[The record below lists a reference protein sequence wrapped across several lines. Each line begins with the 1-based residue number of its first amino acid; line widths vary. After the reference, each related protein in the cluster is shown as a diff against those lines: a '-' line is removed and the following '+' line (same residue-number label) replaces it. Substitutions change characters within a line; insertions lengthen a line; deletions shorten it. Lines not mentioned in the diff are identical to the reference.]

1 MKFYRFLADIVNDVA
16 FLLDV
21 LSPSLPTYPK
31 ALALCA
37 ASACRAVCGVCGGSS
52 KAILS
57 AHFAKDGN
65 IGELNAKDG
74 SQETVVSLV
83 GMWVGGVVVA
93 NVEGVGATWCWMV
106 VLLGVHLWANW
117 MAVRSVRLRGLNRVR
132 AGLVLGRV
140 LKGRKDVSVEE
151 VARDEGVFARGD
163 ALEVEGVVKAYC
175 RFGGVDDLLDCMGC
189 VRMKGSGAYSVDEQV
204 LGRLFDVFKDEQ
216 YLLCFSEESRQCVI
230 CLKDNAN
237 IEIQLKAWCHA
248 MLIACEDTNDLK
260 NSSMDSNLTSQQA
273 TLNANST
280 IWTEVL
286 QVIRSG
292 GWDLSSSTLDVAS
305 ESRIRAHVQ

>member
-1 MKFYRFLADIVNDVA
+1 MNDVA

-21 LSPSLPTYPK
+21 LSPSLPVYPK

-57 AHFAKDGN
+57 AHFARDGN

-93 NVEGVGATWCWMV
+93 NVNGVSATWCWMM

-117 MAVRSVRLRGLNRVR
+117 MAVRSVQLRGLNRVR
-132 AGLVLGRV
+132 AGLVLSRV
-140 LKGRKDVSVEE
+140 LQGRQDVSVEE
-151 VARDEGVFARGD
+151 VAKDEGVFERGD
-163 ALEVEGVVKAYC
+163 ELRLEGVVKGHC
-175 RFGGVDDLLDCMGC
+175 CFGGVEDLLRCMGC
-189 VRMKGSGAYSVDEQV
+189 VKMKGSGAYSANEDV
-204 LGRLFDVFKDEQ
+204 LGQLLDVFKTEH
-216 YLLCFSEESRQCVI
+216 YLLWFSEENRECVI

-237 IEIQLKAWCHA
+237 VEVQLKAWCHA
-248 MLIACEDTNDLK
+248 MVFAGKDRYDLK
-260 NSSMDSNLTSQQA
+260 ISSMDPKLTSLQA
-273 TLNANST
+273 TLNVNSN
-280 IWTEVL
+280 IWKEVL
-286 QVIRSG
+286 QVVRSA

-305 ESRIRAHVQ
+305 ESRICADIQ